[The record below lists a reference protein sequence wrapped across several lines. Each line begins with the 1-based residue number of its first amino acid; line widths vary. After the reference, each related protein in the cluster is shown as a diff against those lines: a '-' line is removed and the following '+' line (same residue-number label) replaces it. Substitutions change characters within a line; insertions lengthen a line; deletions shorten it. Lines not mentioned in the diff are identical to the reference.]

1 MYICI
6 TKANNMNTIIRK
18 TANVTVTDITIEA
31 KQILSNAMNAFC
43 KPQDAKEKQ
52 KQMFICERH
61 NYWLGMGFNNEVAT
75 QKANEDY
82 EWAF

>member
-1 MYICI
+1 MATLIKINNQI
-6 TKANNMNTIIRK
+6 TVI
-18 TANVTVTDITIEA
+18 DITIEA

-52 KQMFICERH
+52 KQIFICERH
-61 NYWLGMGFNNEVAT
+61 NYWLGMGFNNEAAT